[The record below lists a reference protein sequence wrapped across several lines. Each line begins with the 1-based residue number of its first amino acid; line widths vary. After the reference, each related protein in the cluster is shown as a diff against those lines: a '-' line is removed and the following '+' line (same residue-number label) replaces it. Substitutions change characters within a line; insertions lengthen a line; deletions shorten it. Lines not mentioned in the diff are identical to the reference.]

1 MAGRQQL
8 GLSQRAEVDRPE
20 AFHREVENSKQAG
33 LITTLQAQDEVN
45 RALVASQQQ
54 HEQQLRQQYDILQR
68 KFREAIKDNPCAA
81 ERMPD
86 AVVEL
91 LQQNST
97 SGARAV
103 NKPTPE
109 TVFTPCQQPELQGNT
124 WGDAVSYVD
133 TANSP
138 INLRRRWPLNQWRE
152 SIGRENDM
160 QFGL

>member
-1 MAGRQQL
+1 MVASTGYLIAKRGMTWRVRCCYELVPIAKLESNAGGSSSRIIRWLGVSNWGYRQELRLTDQRLSTEQL
-8 GLSQRAEVDRPE
+8 K
-20 AFHREVENSKQAG
+20 NSKQAG
-33 LITTLQAQDEVN
+33 LIATLQEQDEVN

-103 NKPTPE
+103 NKPTP
-109 TVFTPCQQPELQGNT
+109 
-124 WGDAVSYVD
+124 
-133 TANSP
+133 
-138 INLRRRWPLNQWRE
+138 
-152 SIGRENDM
+152 
-160 QFGL
+160 